1 MAADTA
7 PGGAWQIL
15 IQSDVTPYHRITQLL
30 DGAGC
35 QLHWW
40 RDAEPP
46 EDIDYGVIDGI
57 YSYGHFPVSESL
69 MRRCGRLRMVSNFG
83 VGCDHIDQDGARA
96 VGVPVGNTPGVLDAA
111 TADLT
116 WALLL
121 AAARNVVTGDHFAR
135 GPDFLKYDAA
145 VLLGQQV
152 TGATLGIIGM
162 GRIGY
167 QVARRAIGFDMQV
180 LYHNRHRN
188 ESAEAATDASYVA
201 LDELL
206 AQSDFV
212 ALNCPLTPE
221 TTAMIGARELALMKP
236 TAVIVNAAR
245 GPVWDQDALLA
256 ALQAGHLHAAA
267 TDVTYPEPLPRD
279 HPLLQEQRLVLLPHL
294 GSATQQT
301 RDAMAE
307 ISVGNMLAG
316 LEGREVLHRIA

>member
-1 MAADTA
+1 MTTSTQA
-7 PGGAWQIL
+7 PDGVWQIL
-15 IQSDVTPYHRITQLL
+15 IQSDVTPYHRVTELL
-30 DGAGC
+30 DTC

-46 EDIDYGVIDGI
+46 EDLDYSIIDGI
-57 YSYGHFPVSESL
+57 FSYGHFSVSEAL
-69 MRRCGRLRMVSNFG
+69 MRRCTRLRVVSNFG
-83 VGCDHIDQDGARA
+83 VGCDHIDQNGARA

-135 GPDFLKYDAA
+135 GPEFLKYDPA

-152 TGATLGIIGM
+152 TGATLGIIGL

-167 QVARRAIGFDMQV
+167 QVARRAMAFDMPV
-180 LYHNRHRN
+180 LYHNRSRN
-188 ESAEAATDASYVA
+188 ERAETDLQARFVA

-206 AQSDFV
+206 QQSDFV

-221 TTAMIGARELALMKP
+221 TTGLIGARELALMKP

-256 ALQAGHLHAAA
+256 CLRGGHLHAAA

-279 HPLLQEQRLVLLPHL
+279 HALLAEERLVLLPHL

-307 ISVGNMLAG
+307 ISVGNLLAG
-316 LEGREVLHRIA
+316 LEGRDVPHRIA